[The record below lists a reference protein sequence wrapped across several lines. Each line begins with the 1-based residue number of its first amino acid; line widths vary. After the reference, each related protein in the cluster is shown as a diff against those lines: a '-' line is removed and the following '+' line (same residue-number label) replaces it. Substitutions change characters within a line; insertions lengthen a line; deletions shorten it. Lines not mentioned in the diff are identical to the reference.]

1 MDFAFTEDEE
11 RLRAEIQAFIAR
23 HLTPEVKAQLIA
35 EREGHGRGPLA
46 AAFFRDI
53 YERGW
58 LGVSWPKQYGG
69 QGAGRFAQYIVEEEF
84 YRAGQL
90 VIGGGGTGVPAVLAA
105 GTEEQKRYYVPG
117 SIRREISFCQ
127 GYSEPH
133 CGTDLAGIRC
143 RATRHGE
150 IFIINGQKI
159 YTTGAQAAT
168 HIYLMVRTDPNSKRH
183 AGLSILLVP
192 MNTPRITIRP
202 LWTIQSD
209 PPAPLKATYGEP
221 RTNEVFFDNVE
232 VPATCLLGAEGDGWA
247 VAQRGLN
254 LDRVGAWRHLISVM
268 RDEDIV
274 NLIKKDEP
282 PTEGLRQDPRVRDKL
297 AELWTEGQ
305 VCRLMT
311 MRSLSLEQRG
321 GRFQY
326 EGSAEK
332 VFAPEHGVRAT
343 EAISQILGPYAQLLN
358 GSPHAIDNGVFAH
371 NLLGAFQSTVNH
383 GSVQVMR
390 DQIARKGL
398 GMPKQR
404 N

>member
-11 RLRAEIQAFIAR
+11 RLRAEIKAFIAR
-23 HLTPEVKAQLIA
+23 HLTPEVKAELIA

-168 HIYLMVRTDPNSKRH
+168 HIYLMVRTDPNSTRH

-209 PPAPLKATYGEP
+209 PPAPLKTTYGEP

-254 LDRVGAWRHLISVM
+254 LDRVGAWRYLISVM

-321 GRFQY
+321 GRFKY

-332 VFAPEHGVRAT
+332 VWAPEHGVRAT

-390 DQIARKGL
+390 DQVARKGL
-398 GMPKQR
+398 GMPKSR

>member
-11 RLRAEIQAFIAR
+11 RLRAEIKAFIAR
-23 HLTPEVKAQLIA
+23 QLTPEVKAQLIA

-46 AAFFRDI
+46 AALFQAI
-53 YERGW
+53 HERGW

-69 QGAGRFAQYIVEEEF
+69 QGASRFAQYIVEEEF
-84 YRAGQL
+84 YRAAQL
-90 VIGGGGTGVPAVLAA
+90 VIGGGGTGVPAILAA

-117 SIRREISFCQ
+117 SILREISFCQ

-274 NLIKKDEP
+274 NLIKKGEP
-282 PTEGLRQDPRVRDKL
+282 PTEGLRRDPRVRDKL

-358 GSPHAIDNGVFAH
+358 GSPHAINNGVFAH

-390 DQIARKGL
+390 DQVARKGL